1 VGSREQGCGTT
12 NKEPLRGVASEEQ
25 PCEETATS
33 RSEAS
38 GEPREGAENEVR
50 RSDLQ

>member
-25 PCEETATS
+25 PCEGTTTS
-33 RSEAS
+33 SSEAS
-38 GEPREGAENEVR
+38 GEPHEGGANEVR